1 MDTQPKPGEAP
12 SLRIA
17 IADDHP
23 LFRNALKSIV
33 DRLGN
38 VEVFEGST
46 LDDCHALLEF
56 HDGLDLVLLDLN
68 MEDSFGL
75 YGLVSLRNRFPSI
88 PVVVISAQ
96 QDASLIQKAFR
107 LGALGYIPKSSS
119 PATIEA
125 ALSVVLAGQLWL
137 PEELSGHLDIEEED
151 TELADRV
158 ASLTPQ
164 QYRVLGYL
172 RDGLLNK
179 EIAGELGVS
188 EATIKA
194 HLSAVFKKLAVNNRT
209 QAVVVASQF
218 FLDDTAP
225 VAPHES

>member
-1 MDTQPKPGEAP
+1 MNAETELTETPT
-12 SLRIA
+12 LRIA

-33 DRLGN
+33 DKLGT

-56 HDGLDLVLLDLN
+56 HDDLDLVLLDLN

-75 YGLVSLRNRFPSI
+75 YGLVSLRNRFPSV

-96 QDASLIQKAFR
+96 EDASLIQKAFR

-119 PATIEA
+119 PATIEE
-125 ALSVVLAGQLWL
+125 ALGVVLEGDLWL
-137 PEELSGHLDIEEED
+137 PEELRGHLDIEEED
-151 TELADRV
+151 TELAERV

-179 EIAGELGVS
+179 EIADELGVS

-194 HLSAVFKKLAVNNRT
+194 HLSAVFKKLSVSNRT

-218 FLDDTAP
+218 FLDDAP
-225 VAPHES
+225 VPSGKS